1 MKYWNSRVS
10 ISKQHAYT
18 EPSIIDTEATYI
30 YNFVVATFDIIY
42 GVQMCHIR
50 SFQLI

>member
-30 YNFVVATFDIIY
+30 YNFVVDNIWY
-42 GVQMCHIR
+42 HLRGSNVPY
-50 SFQLI
+50 